1 MMVEYKEMLEDG
13 SVTSTPKRSAS
24 GSNIS
29 TPVRMRDQSVPGSVT
44 STPRRYGDISVGT
57 SRSATPKRRTRSTLD
72 GRGLRDAPPPIVG
85 ILGCGEFGLALA
97 RKLLKSGY
105 QVVLGT
111 RDPEA
116 MKNLVP
122 LGVTLTTRYEAVLQA
137 EVVFLAVRRDH
148 YDQLVFLTDAMSG
161 KILVDVSI
169 TSRFNDG
176 LRSNAEYLQWRLFPS
191 CRVVKGFNVI
201 PAAALDAELMDGP
214 KQVYLCGDDHHAKAT
229 VTHIVYDLGFI
240 PVDLGALKSA
250 GHIETIPARFLPY
263 WGLPVSVGIW
273 LFIVMFLYVMIQDII
288 RPSVSDGS
296 NELSRLPLFLVNRVL
311 AFVAGTLLSAAFFP
325 DIFIRLVRIFKGYGY
340 RDFPVWLGEWRKA
353 RRHICL
359 VGVIVGAVHAIMSLT
374 ILSPTYYPELYEKTS
389 NRGIPALG
397 KMMWSGEAFASM
409 GAVCL
414 SALLILGIANMPS
427 GKDKLNWRETTFL
440 WSNLGTVALF
450 TATFHVVFLGIQVY
464 PNGSLYRCTRTGL
477 STSEA
482 DTGVPK
488 RVSLQVRPIQ
498 VCPNG
503 SLFKGEADT
512 GVPEWVSL
520 QVRLLKVCP
529 NGSLYSLFTLPVS
542 LISLFPLA
550 AAVLLKCVTL
560 IPYLQKHVIS
570 IRDRLQGRKRLDDGD
585 ELVECV
591 VVNL

>member
-464 PNGSLYRCTRTGL
+464 PNGSLY
-477 STSEA
+477 
-482 DTGVPK
+482 
-488 RVSLQVRPIQ
+488 
-498 VCPNG
+498 
-503 SLFKGEADT
+503 
-512 GVPEWVSL
+512 
-520 QVRLLKVCP
+520 
-529 NGSLYSLFTLPVS
+529 SLFTLPVS